1 MASGSDE
8 GDAMAILTT
17 DMKRVIAEQKLGF
30 VATVG
35 ADGAPNLSPKGT
47 MLALDDEHIMFAD
60 IRSPGTI
67 ANLAV
72 NPGMEINFIDQFSRT
87 GYRFKGSARVVPRGT
102 PEFAELLARYSGS
115 QVAPQLAPRY
125 RAIVVMRVTRAAPL
139 ISPAYDVGATE
150 RELRSTYRAYF
161 ESIQPRD

>member
-1 MASGSDE
+1 
-8 GDAMAILTT
+8 MAILTA

-47 MLALDDEHIMFAD
+47 MQALDDEHIMFAD

-72 NPGMEINFIDQFSRT
+72 NPRMEVNFIDQFSRT
-87 GYRFKGSARVVPRGT
+87 GYRFKGSARVVSRGT
-102 PEFAELLARYSGS
+102 SEFAELLARYTGS
-115 QVAPQLAPRY
+115 KLAPRY
-125 RAIVVMRVTRAAPL
+125 RAIVVMRVSKAAPL
-139 ISPAYDVGATE
+139 TSPAYDVGATE
-150 RELRSTYRAYF
+150 RELRHRYQAYF
-161 ESIQPRD
+161 ESIQPKD